1 MWCVARVVGTCGL
14 WRGRTNGYTREGN
27 QAEGTTEGT
36 TRGGDGG
43 RQDFL
48 LIAVDCN
55 DILERCAANRV
66 AALSCV
72 CYQQEE
78 AGRASRD
85 SERFGRIDA
94 DDTPRL
100 VVSASIAVPVPYGQ
114 QIT

>member
-1 MWCVARVVGTCGL
+1 MASVFGSSGL
-14 WRGRTNGYTREGN
+14 CRGGSSEYTREKN
-27 QAEGTTEGT
+27 QAGGATEGTTEG
-36 TRGGDGG
+36 GDAG

-48 LIAVDCN
+48 LITVDCN
-55 DILERCAANRV
+55 DILERCAVNRV
-66 AALSCV
+66 VALSCV

-94 DDTPRL
+94 DETPGL
-100 VVSASIAVPVPYGQ
+100 VVSASIAVPIPYGQ